1 MAWAVN
7 RKVSVSLFCDQPF
20 TGRFS
25 VSCVYNENLFIFN
38 FGKTEKSVNNYFYV
52 SNIIGPFLFVIFIS
66 ISSATIS
73 IFKSPLKTHVVLFP
87 SITTSSNTL
96 FCLNGMLV
104 IQVYVFNALI
114 LENFISKFL
123 QSSTL

>member
-1 MAWAVN
+1 MACVVN
-7 RKVSVSLFCDQPF
+7 LNESKPLFCNHLF
-20 TGRFS
+20 LGRFS

-38 FGKTEKSVNNYFYV
+38 FGKTKKSVNNYFYV

-87 SITTSSNTL
+87 SITTSSNTV

-104 IQVYVFNALI
+104 IQVCVFNALI